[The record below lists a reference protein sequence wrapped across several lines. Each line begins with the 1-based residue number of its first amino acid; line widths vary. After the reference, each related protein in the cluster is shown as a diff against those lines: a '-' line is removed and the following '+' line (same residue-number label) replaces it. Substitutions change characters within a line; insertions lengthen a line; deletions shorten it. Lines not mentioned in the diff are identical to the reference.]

1 MYTPIP
7 EEQFARPHTHTLSH
21 TYTHLRAA
29 SFNNRL
35 TLIDGFNLKIKED
48 TLQQVQSLSVC
59 VCV

>member
-48 TLQQVQSLSVC
+48 SAASPITQCVC